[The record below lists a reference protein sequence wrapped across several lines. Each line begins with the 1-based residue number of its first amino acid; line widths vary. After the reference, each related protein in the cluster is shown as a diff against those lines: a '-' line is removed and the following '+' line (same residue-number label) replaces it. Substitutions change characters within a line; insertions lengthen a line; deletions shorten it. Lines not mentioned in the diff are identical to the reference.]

1 MFMSKSNCIHALMAT
16 SIGVG
21 LTGCQNLPGSPESQ
35 GAVIGGLG
43 GAAAGGAIGH
53 TAGSAALG
61 GLLGVGAGYI
71 VGANQERLASRDQ
84 NSAAKAT
91 QLAQTHPAT
100 PQLALNAPTADL
112 NGDGYV
118 TLDEVVA
125 MKQAGLTDDQML
137 QRMQATNEVFGL
149 SPQQQSYLRSQ
160 GVSDYVINQMQII
173 NQQQQPLSTAPVGS
187 PGGVIS
193 QPR

>member
-1 MFMSKSNCIHALMAT
+1 
-16 SIGVG
+16 
-21 LTGCQNLPGSPESQ
+21 
-35 GAVIGGLG
+35 
-43 GAAAGGAIGH
+43 
-53 TAGSAALG
+53 
-61 GLLGVGAGYI
+61 LLGVGAGYI

-84 NSAAKAT
+84 NSAAQAT

-112 NGDGYV
+112 NGDGYL

-137 QRMQATNEVFGL
+137 QRLQATNQVFGL
-149 SPQQQSYLRSQ
+149 SRQQQNYLRSE

-173 NQQQQPLSTAPVGS
+173 NRQQQPLSTAPAGP